1 VPGDRRVLIR
11 TDADILSARQTARGL
26 SSELGLSPVDQTLL
40 ATAISEIARN
50 ILTYARMGEI
60 LLSITTEGAR
70 RGILVIARDDGP
82 GIGDIDLAM
91 RDGYSSSGSLGL
103 GLPGANRLMDEFVI
117 HSEMG
122 RGTTVTM
129 KKWAS

>member
-1 VPGDRRVLIR
+1 VLGDQRVLIR

-26 SSELGLSPVDQTLL
+26 SSELGLSNIDQTLL

-50 ILTYARMGEI
+50 ILTYARVGEMR
-60 LLSITTEGAR
+60 LSITTEGSR
-70 RGILVIARDDGP
+70 RGVLVVARDDGQ
-82 GIGDIDLAM
+82 GTGDIDLAM

-117 HSEMG
+117 RSEMG
-122 RGTTVTM
+122 RGTTITM
-129 KKWAS
+129 KKWAR